1 MANKRTDVI
10 GGLGY
15 VAEKLGV
22 GFMRSVEGIWDYTAG
37 GIAKLFDNDKWA
49 EEQVMNSWFG
59 DWYEH
64 PDQWYEASDGWRVAG
79 DVFGGIGTSLP
90 SIGLAFVPVAGPA
103 LAVGSA
109 ALGAA
114 GTSVT
119 DAAKEK
125 GELTNAMFGYGAMTG
140 AFEGLMEYAT
150 GGTGGIIKDI
160 AAKTAKESTE
170 AVIRSGAKTLL
181 KKAGADA
188 IQGAVEEGMATFM
201 EPYFARATYDPNAQ
215 NASIQEVA
223 YSAFVGAL
231 SEAFMGTG
239 YTLGSDAISGS
250 TLVSKGKSGEV
261 LEVGRRLSEFEAKNG
276 TQNEQFELVRSTY
289 DKLMASIE
297 ATGGEVTTLS
307 QRMQLG
313 ALQRYSTGAVFS
325 PMIIRT
331 AVNIVN
337 NADAVSTRAAQY
349 GYKTADGNSL
359 AFTKEELLKGIKFD
373 KNGKINRKS
382 LGKALANN
390 EALRTLAINQAVGNL
405 IMNNQQFIQGTLSG
419 EAMATQADV
428 NRLLE
433 TGSDAEVKA
442 VEDALDIKNWADVD
456 SDELHRRLAAYNG
469 SGRADEYRAAVKQ
482 YKAISEEKALNAV
495 PRRINMADG
504 IRRFKDG
511 NADIAIEKKGHD
523 YYIYDYESGYRSRKL
538 SFSEVND
545 ALLRYKK
552 GTEAGSVTDSAA
564 IKENSATNENNSSDR
579 TNDSSAEE
587 SPRARERREIDEYCR
602 SNVRDYHKLSAEGQ
616 AMVRRVIRNGRAYN
630 IAEAELLSYA
640 RVSAHSGLD
649 IFFSRRLTADGS
661 SGYID
666 PRRNRIV
673 VNPDSV
679 TREGMLLHELD
690 HTVRMYIDKD
700 GVIHTKAYKKAI
712 ESSPQTLKDEVE
724 REYKNQNKHLTRKE
738 VNEDETNAYFAQ
750 MVFTNKGVLEKL
762 LAPRQSLA
770 GRILEFFREA
780 NTAYSDDPK
789 LSKAARDYYRK
800 YKKWFDEMSERN
812 FGMNEYRGTVVMK
825 DKSAKKPK
833 KVKTV
838 VGKSGAADDDT
849 RKSFS
854 SIANSFFGNADMT
867 ADEFG
872 GSDYRETEGY
882 KQYFEQCLNNFKNSR
897 GEAFDEKS
905 AEKEIS
911 DSIDGIVRVAVA
923 MKRAG
928 YDIYDDARK
937 RGAKD
942 SKNRALFSSL
952 EPNSDYLTSSD
963 ISTICDKR
971 INFADIYDGIVAE
984 ESKRNVPKG
993 KRFFDNVDNYFYLH
1007 KVLAD
1012 KGLTQPCRQ
1021 CYVESM
1027 RKNLA
1032 PMANAFIKLVNE
1044 ADAGN
1049 KGNDQLYSK
1058 KGEIKKNN
1066 AETREWVR
1074 STLEGEYG
1082 VSPDVLTVEM
1092 LTTEDGLAQLRLQM
1106 PLIYEAFNSFYGQS
1120 KPKMPKSATPFR
1132 FGELTALLTDNRG
1145 NIKTSLVEKINS
1157 TGGFRLQSYS
1167 NFRIQNFADVLAVIF
1182 EAGTLGLKGHA
1193 YTKVPAF
1200 LDATAG
1206 TNLKRNISVFMYN
1219 DGGEWKLDRN
1229 DSFPYTLDEI
1239 YGIVNND
1246 ASGNTG
1252 IIAVSQNDANSAWI
1266 MANPQVGYGI
1276 PFHKSGQKMGTVR
1289 DTDVKTDDGR
1299 VVKGYSD
1306 IKDHTKQQ
1314 TEVWAKAT
1322 ADHKANT
1329 KVSKGINIYSFW
1341 DFSNQRMSQRN
1352 LIIKNL
1358 RNYIDACEDAG
1369 YLPKFRAYLMNNDA
1383 ILRKTLEY
1391 AKEFGTVGADAT
1403 VEDISFEYKGYRIPY
1418 GYYKF
1423 LGDFGMFKP
1432 DGKASPQEVLSLK
1445 SYDFDYAVDY
1455 FSDAETLRRNEIL
1468 QQFSN
1473 GPERE
1478 AMRAS
1483 GMTAEQLEAEV
1494 RKRRRAVVDEIADK
1508 DIRRSI
1514 PLDSLG
1520 ENGYNV
1526 DNENKGGE
1534 SNAEQRGQNA
1544 ETLGGREISALGRGG
1559 DGIRQ
1564 QSNDPETVY
1573 ELLAHREMDLRRD
1586 AQKRLGSSGFLEQHK
1601 GGHASFADSGGS
1613 LLRSLR
1619 EIKLNGKDRFGRG
1632 VPFDVLKHY
1641 NNTVFKDEN
1650 GAVLSV
1656 YHWTNANFKTFSIGD
1671 VGFHFGTV
1679 DAAYRRAMD
1688 IRSDYFKQNRTDVP
1702 ISVFKELYLNITNP
1716 VFTKIDACIW
1726 TPAATAIALKDDAKV
1741 LNADDVEK
1749 IENKDGAFAT
1759 DYNSPAAKE
1768 LRRIL
1773 KNRGYDGI
1781 VYPNETE
1788 GDFSVIALYPDQ
1800 IHTVSENGV
1809 DIDYG
1814 DNGGANPDSD
1824 IRRSMLLDKLGE
1836 NGYNGNADDDI
1847 RKAFLLLSDTSDKSL
1862 TDGQAQYFKDTQI
1875 RTEDGIIRAGRGKKH
1890 GGAIWLNEVDTSHP
1904 ADQTYYANA
1913 INVLNVGNLRN
1924 TVYSKG
1930 EKNLAS
1936 NSVKKFARKLRCS
1949 SKDILKIAKGKKCHT
1964 VGDLVQCKEFVEL
1977 CRIRG
1982 FDGFEALVGDHRKN
1996 EVVEKAF
2003 AVFYDSQLRKITV
2016 KNPTDSQKI
2025 IDNRMRKK
2033 YNMIINDVFRPE
2045 NEILSKA
2052 HEYAIRWAKKGDVE
2066 VGAEAIFYI
2075 EPNARFLVHKIETD
2089 DGQEYRVMKF
2099 ISTEEYNESYY
2110 ERSRKKQS
2118 GTRGVS
2124 REVSWFNLVN
2134 RRTDTDIDRQPGVD
2148 VNATQ
2153 HVRKGAEIRSLGGD
2167 KTGREGKASHN
2178 GNRDNEHNGKDQ
2190 ARSGASV
2197 SNPDSD
2203 IRRSMLLD
2211 KLGENGY
2218 NGNADDD
2225 IRKAFVYDREH
2236 YNNFG
2241 WAREAGAITKNEIDD
2256 LDSAIKQKKLS
2267 DFSRSSRGEYI
2278 VEVNDKPRTT
2288 LDVSNVLVFIK
2299 GSSDIP
2305 EITRVIRAEIFSN
2318 TEMEKYNDI
2327 VRRREEGD
2335 ASAISAYN
2343 IYEAIGILREFTR
2356 QDFADYSGYL
2366 QTKKQGGGQSGLHQG
2381 GGANGVGGNGGGS
2394 NTGNQQVVSPYIK
2407 KVSSFYDVSGRNR
2420 NIVRIN
2426 GKYMVEGQIS
2436 PKLYD
2441 TEKEAIDAENLRVK
2455 QRYVRKKDT
2464 TLKWLEQKLESDPQ
2478 FLITERSKKGS
2489 KTWDIS
2495 YDDRRRSFDL
2505 DSISSTLDR
2514 TQTEKRPEY
2523 KGGKREIVSD
2533 AMTKAS
2539 IDFVNEFAGAEKY
2552 LRKGGLSQEEAEAV
2566 SQFYRSASARAD
2578 AAVSMYQYDL
2588 AGLDSAVNVSG
2599 SKKIDRARI
2608 RSLRQGEG
2616 ILPIIDAAT
2625 AEIVKNH
2632 GKDGINKESALHA
2645 FSDYMF
2651 HRHNIDRMSLEA
2663 RSRAALAPADLTRLE
2678 ALEADPNAKKRD
2690 IDALKKELGV
2700 EENKPVFGEIEGVRG
2715 AITAAESR
2723 AIVADY
2729 EAAFPEFIKHAEKVW
2744 QFFRNNMQ
2752 YQVDTKQ
2759 MTDADKAYF
2768 ENKYP
2773 HYIPTNRL
2781 VKPISISAV
2790 RGSGAVAVKNT
2801 VKKAVGSGRMLAPL
2815 LETATE
2821 RTLEVYRAGGA
2832 NRLANAIYDAHMRI
2846 GDSDTDVQIVSRYKT
2861 SDPDSL
2867 VPEKP
2872 RRGQITFFRD
2882 GEVITMKVTDVIEA
2896 AFESQRADT
2905 SSFIV
2910 NMLAT
2915 VNSGFKR
2922 LVTSMNPTFA
2932 ISNSV
2937 KDAFDGVY
2945 NSQHPLEFM
2954 FGLVSLSG
2962 YREIFRKDRGV
2973 LELFYATGGLSSSV
2987 YDIQKGFTASRGK
3000 RGFQKVRKNK
3010 NDGKLKKLA
3019 KNVGAA
3025 QLANAVEN
3033 VNQAIEMVPRLV
3045 EFKNLLKRGVSPVQA
3060 ALGAAEVTTNFSRSG
3075 RITKKFNRTVIPF
3088 LNATVQGSAKLVRNV
3103 LGAKGFKGISK
3114 LLLTA
3119 TLAGI
3124 TPQILNQLLIGA
3136 LGGELEEEYEELRD
3150 SDKMN
3155 YFIFPN
3161 VITGEGFIRIP
3172 KGRIMSAWA
3181 GAVVQVTRMKNG
3193 LEPEFGEYVEA
3204 ILSTLTPADSVTRN
3218 IFSPFIDLSTNT
3230 TWYGGEIEGQQYDN
3244 TEPKYRYDEGTSSLA
3259 VALGQAINYSPIKIQ
3274 YLFDQYSG
3282 VIGDVI
3288 IPLTDS
3294 EVDKGM
3300 FESKFTV
3307 DSSSN
3312 NRLSSEFYKLYD
3324 EAQYSKTNYSAGRIT
3339 DDTAV
3344 YQLKYLNAVKKE
3356 ISLLYDQQS
3365 AIQTSSLSKVEKMK
3379 QLKVVQA
3386 MINSLYRTALDDYE
3400 KVTSAAM
3407 LTANLGYGADD
3418 EKERYAEAI
3427 RIVYGAERAL
3437 SQYNEKVY
3445 ERMKEIHDKTG
3456 IDYEALYTYYF
3467 ATKGLTADKDVN
3479 GNTVSGSKKQKV
3491 LRVIN
3496 SLGIT
3501 QKQKRQL
3508 YEMIYG

>member
-1 MANKRTDVI
+1 MATKRTDVL

-15 VAEKLGV
+15 VGEKLGV
-22 GFMRSVEGIWDYTAG
+22 GFMRSVEGIWDYSAG
-37 GIAKLFDNDKWA
+37 GIAKFFGNDEWA
-49 EEQVMNSWFG
+49 QDQVMNSWFG

-79 DVFGGIGTSLP
+79 DVVGGIGTSLP
-90 SIGLAFVPVAGPA
+90 SLALAFVPAAGPA
-103 LAVGSA
+103 LAIGSA

-119 DAAKEK
+119 DAAKAK
-125 GELTNAMFGYGAMTG
+125 GELTDAMFGYGALTG

-215 NASIQEVA
+215 NATMQEVA
-223 YSAFVGAL
+223 YSAFTGAL
-231 SEAFMGTG
+231 SEALMGTG

-250 TLVSKGKSGEV
+250 KLVSNGRGV
-261 LEVGRRLSEFEAKNG
+261 NTLEMGRAIAEFEAENG
-276 TQNEQFELVRSTY
+276 TLNEQFELVRSTY
-289 DKLMASIE
+289 EQLRASLD
-297 ATGGEVTTLS
+297 ATGGKVTTVR

-313 ALQRYSTGAVFS
+313 ALQRYNTAAVFS
-325 PMIIRT
+325 PMISRS
-331 AVNIVN
+331 AVNIIN
-337 NADAVSTRAAQY
+337 NAEAVAQRATQY

-373 KNGKINRKS
+373 NNGKIDRKS

-390 EALRTLAINQAVGNL
+390 EALRTLAINQTVGNL
-405 IMNNQQFIQGTLSG
+405 IMNNRQFVQATLSG
-419 EAMATQADV
+419 DASATMADV
-428 NRLLE
+428 SRFLE
-433 TGSDAEVKA
+433 TGTDAEIQA
-442 VEDALDIKNWADVD
+442 VGDALGISNWAEVD
-456 SDELHRRLAAYNG
+456 SDTLHGLLEARNAFGIANEYKAATKAYN
-469 SGRADEYRAAVKQ
+469 
-482 YKAISEEKALNAV
+482 AISAEKAHNTI
-495 PRRINMADG
+495 PRRISMSDG

-511 NADIAIEKKGHD
+511 NADIAVEKNGHD
-523 YYIYDYESGYRSRKL
+523 YYIYDYESGARSRKL
-538 SFSEVND
+538 SYSEMNN
-545 ALLRYKK
+545 ALLKYK
-552 GTEAGSVTDSAA
+552 TSAKSTVV
-564 IKENSATNENNSSDR
+564 KENSVDGKNNSENVS
-579 TNDSSAEE
+579 NNAEVKE
-587 SPRARERREIDEYCR
+587 SPRAKERREIDEYCR
-602 SNVRDYHKLSAEGQ
+602 SNVRKYSQLSAEGQ
-616 AMVRRVIRNGRAYN
+616 AMVRRVIRNARAYN
-630 IAEAELLSYA
+630 MAEADVLSYA

-679 TREGMLLHELD
+679 TQEGILLHELD
-690 HTVRMYIDKD
+690 HTVRMYIGKD
-700 GVIHTKAYKKAI
+700 GKIHTKAYKKAI
-712 ESSPQTLKDEVE
+712 DSSPEALKTEVGE
-724 REYKNQNKHLTRKE
+724 KYQDQNKQLSREE
-738 VNEDETNAYFAQ
+738 VIEDETNAYFAQ

-812 FGMNEYRGTVVMK
+812 FGMNEYESTVAMK
-825 DKSAKKPK
+825 DKRAKQQKKPK
-833 KVKTV
+833 SV
-838 VGKSGAADDDT
+838 VGKSGADDDDT

-872 GSDYRETEGY
+872 KSDYRETEGY
-882 KQYFEQCLNNFKNSR
+882 KQYFEQCLDNFKNSR

-905 AEKEIS
+905 ASKEIA

-952 EPNSDYLTSSD
+952 EPNSDYFTSSD

-971 INFADIYDGIVAE
+971 INFADIYDAIVNE

-1044 ADAGN
+1044 PDAEN
-1049 KGNDQLYSK
+1049 RRNEQLYDK
-1058 KGEIKKNN
+1058 KGVLKKNN
-1066 AETREWVR
+1066 AQTREWVR

-1082 VSPDVLTVEM
+1082 TSADVLTVET

-1145 NIKTSLVEKINS
+1145 NIKKDRVEKINS

-1167 NFRIQNFADVLAVIF
+1167 DFQIQNFADVLAVIF

-1206 TNLKRNISVFMYN
+1206 SNLKRNISVFMYN
-1219 DGGEWKLDRN
+1219 DGGQWKLDRN

-1246 ASGNTG
+1246 ESGNTS

-1289 DTDVKTDDGR
+1289 DTDVKTEDGR
-1299 VVKGYSD
+1299 VVKGYAD

-1341 DFSNQRMSQRN
+1341 DFSNQRLSQKN

-1358 RNYIDACEDAG
+1358 KNYIDACEEAG
-1369 YLPKFRAYLMNNDA
+1369 YLPKFRSYLMNNDA

-1391 AKEFGTVGADAT
+1391 AKEFGEVGADAT
-1403 VEDISFEYKGYRIPY
+1403 VDDISFEYKGYRIPY

-1432 DGKASPQEVLSLK
+1432 NGKASPQEVLSLK
-1445 SYDFDYAVDY
+1445 NYDFEYAVDY
-1455 FSDAETLRRNEIL
+1455 FSDAENLRRNEIL

-1508 DIRRSI
+1508 DIRR
-1514 PLDSLG
+1514 
-1520 ENGYNV
+1520 
-1526 DNENKGGE
+1526 
-1534 SNAEQRGQNA
+1534 
-1544 ETLGGREISALGRGG
+1544 
-1559 DGIRQ
+1559 
-1564 QSNDPETVY
+1564 
-1573 ELLAHREMDLRRD
+1573 
-1586 AQKRLGSSGFLEQHK
+1586 
-1601 GGHASFADSGGS
+1601 
-1613 LLRSLR
+1613 
-1619 EIKLNGKDRFGRG
+1619 
-1632 VPFDVLKHY
+1632 
-1641 NNTVFKDEN
+1641 
-1650 GAVLSV
+1650 
-1656 YHWTNANFKTFSIGD
+1656 
-1671 VGFHFGTV
+1671 
-1679 DAAYRRAMD
+1679 AM
-1688 IRSDYFKQNRTDVP
+1688 P
-1702 ISVFKELYLNITNP
+1702 
-1716 VFTKIDACIW
+1716 
-1726 TPAATAIALKDDAKV
+1726 
-1741 LNADDVEK
+1741 
-1749 IENKDGAFAT
+1749 
-1759 DYNSPAAKE
+1759 
-1768 LRRIL
+1768 
-1773 KNRGYDGI
+1773 
-1781 VYPNETE
+1781 
-1788 GDFSVIALYPDQ
+1788 
-1800 IHTVSENGV
+1800 
-1809 DIDYG
+1809 
-1814 DNGGANPDSD
+1814 
-1824 IRRSMLLDKLGE
+1824 LDKLGE

-1847 RKAFLLLSDTSDKSL
+1847 RKAF
-1862 TDGQAQYFKDTQI
+1862 AYTQ
-1875 RTEDGIIRAGRGKKH
+1875 E
-1890 GGAIWLNEVDTSHP
+1890 
-1904 ADQTYYANA
+1904 Q
-1913 INVLNVGNLRN
+1913 
-1924 TVYSKG
+1924 
-1930 EKNLAS
+1930 
-1936 NSVKKFARKLRCS
+1936 
-1949 SKDILKIAKGKKCHT
+1949 
-1964 VGDLVQCKEFVEL
+1964 
-1977 CRIRG
+1977 
-1982 FDGFEALVGDHRKN
+1982 
-1996 EVVEKAF
+1996 
-2003 AVFYDSQLRKITV
+2003 
-2016 KNPTDSQKI
+2016 
-2025 IDNRMRKK
+2025 
-2033 YNMIINDVFRPE
+2033 
-2045 NEILSKA
+2045 
-2052 HEYAIRWAKKGDVE
+2052 
-2066 VGAEAIFYI
+2066 
-2075 EPNARFLVHKIETD
+2075 
-2089 DGQEYRVMKF
+2089 
-2099 ISTEEYNESYY
+2099 
-2110 ERSRKKQS
+2110 
-2118 GTRGVS
+2118 
-2124 REVSWFNLVN
+2124 
-2134 RRTDTDIDRQPGVD
+2134 
-2148 VNATQ
+2148 
-2153 HVRKGAEIRSLGGD
+2153 
-2167 KTGREGKASHN
+2167 
-2178 GNRDNEHNGKDQ
+2178 
-2190 ARSGASV
+2190 
-2197 SNPDSD
+2197 
-2203 IRRSMLLD
+2203 
-2211 KLGENGY
+2211 
-2218 NGNADDD
+2218 
-2225 IRKAFVYDREH
+2225 

-2241 WAREAGAITKNEIDD
+2241 WAREVGAITSNELDD
-2256 LDSAIKQKKLS
+2256 LYSAIKIKKRLS
-2267 DFSRSSRGEYI
+2267 DYPISSRNERI
-2278 VEVNDKPRTT
+2278 VEVNNKPHTT
-2288 LDVSNVLVFIK
+2288 LDVSNVFVFVQ
-2299 GSSDIP
+2299 GSRNNP
-2305 EITRVIRAEIFSN
+2305 VITRVIRAEIFSN
-2318 TEMEKYNDI
+2318 TEMEKYRDI
-2327 VRRREEGD
+2327 VYGREKGD
-2335 ASAISAYN
+2335 ETAVSDYN
-2343 IYEAIGILREFTR
+2343 FYGSIGILREFTR
-2356 QDFADYSGYL
+2356 FGMPNFNQYL
-2366 QTKKQGGGQSGLHQG
+2366 RNKRNGSVQSGLPQG
-2381 GGANGVGGNGGGS
+2381 SGTNGSGSNGGGS
-2394 NTGNQQVVSPYIK
+2394 NTGTQKVLSPYIK

-2436 PKLYD
+2436 QKLYD
-2441 TEKEAIDAENLRVK
+2441 TEKESINAENLRVK
-2455 QRYVRKKDT
+2455 QRYVRKNDT

-2514 TQTEKRPEY
+2514 TQTQKRPEY

-2552 LRKGGLSQEEAEAV
+2552 LRKSGLSREDAETV

-2599 SKKIDRARI
+2599 TKKIDRDRI

-2616 ILPIIDAAT
+2616 ILPIIDDAT
-2625 AEIVKNH
+2625 ADIVKNH
-2632 GKDGINKESALHA
+2632 KKDGINKETALHA

-2651 HRHNIDRMSLEA
+2651 HQHNIDRMSLEA

-2700 EENKPVFGEIEGVRG
+2700 EDNKPVFGEIEGVRG

-2729 EAAFPEFIKHAEKVW
+2729 EAAFPEFRSHAEKVW
-2744 QFFRNNMQ
+2744 KFFRNNMQ
-2752 YQVDTKQ
+2752 YQVDTQQ
-2759 MTDADKAYF
+2759 MTEADKAYF

-2815 LETATE
+2815 LETAME

-2896 AFESQRADT
+2896 AFEAQRMDT

-2910 NMLAT
+2910 NMLAAA
-2915 VNSGFKR
+2915 NSGFKR
-2922 LVTSMNPTFA
+2922 LVTSMNPTFSV
-2932 ISNSV
+2932 SNSL
-2937 KDAFDGVY
+2937 KDAFDGVF
-2945 NSQHPLEFM
+2945 NSQHPMEFM

-2962 YREIFRKDRGV
+2962 YREIFRKDRGL
-2973 LELFYATGGLSSSV
+2973 LEIYYATGGLSSSV

-3010 NDGKLKKLA
+3010 TDGKLSKLA

-3033 VNQAIEMVPRLV
+3033 VNQAIEMIPRLV

-3075 RITKKFNRTVIPF
+3075 RITKKFNRTIIPF

-3103 LGAKGFKGISK
+3103 LGARGFRGISK

-3136 LGGELEEEYEELRD
+3136 LGGDLEEEYEELRD

-3161 VITGEGFIRIP
+3161 VVTGEGFIRIP

-3181 GAVVQVTRMKNG
+3181 GAVVQATRMKNG
-3193 LEPEFGEYVEA
+3193 LEPEFGEYVES

-3259 VALGQAINYSPIKIQ
+3259 VALGQSINYSPIKIQ

-3300 FESKFTV
+3300 FASKFTV
-3307 DSSSN
+3307 DANSS

-3386 MINSLYRTALDDYE
+3386 MINALYRTALDDYE
-3400 KVTSAAM
+3400 KVTSAAI

-3418 EKERYAEAI
+3418 DKERYAETV

-3437 SQYNEKVY
+3437 SQYNSSVY

-3479 GNTVSGSKKQKV
+3479 GNTVAGSKKQKV

-3508 YEMIYG
+3508 YEMIYN

>member
-1 MANKRTDVI
+1 MATKRTDVL

-15 VAEKLGV
+15 VGEKLGV

-37 GIAKLFDNDKWA
+37 GIAKFIGNDEWA
-49 EEQVMNSWFG
+49 EDQVMNSWFG

-79 DVFGGIGTSLP
+79 DVVGAIGTSLP
-90 SIGLAFVPVAGPA
+90 SIGLAFIPAAGPY
-103 LAVGSA
+103 LAIGSA
-109 ALGAA
+109 GLGAA

-125 GELTNAMFGYGAMTG
+125 GELTDAMFGYGALTG

-215 NASIQEVA
+215 NATMQEVA
-223 YSAFVGAL
+223 YSAFTGAL
-231 SEAFMGTG
+231 SEALMGTG

-250 TLVSKGKSGEV
+250 KLVSNGRGV
-261 LEVGRRLSEFEAKNG
+261 NTLEMGRAIAEFEAENG
-276 TQNEQFELVRSTY
+276 TLNEQFELVRSTY
-289 DKLMASIE
+289 EQLRASLD
-297 ATGGEVTTLS
+297 ATGGKVTTVR

-313 ALQRYSTGAVFS
+313 ALQRYNTAAVFS
-325 PMIIRT
+325 PMISRS
-331 AVNIVN
+331 AVNIIN
-337 NADAVSTRAAQY
+337 NAEAVAQRATQY

-373 KNGKINRKS
+373 NNGKIDRKS

-390 EALRTLAINQAVGNL
+390 EALRTLAINQTVGNL
-405 IMNNQQFIQGTLSG
+405 IMNNRQFVQATLSG
-419 EAMATQADV
+419 DASATMADV
-428 NRLLE
+428 SRFLE
-433 TGSDAEVKA
+433 TGTDAEIQA
-442 VEDALDIKNWADVD
+442 VGDALGISNWAEVD
-456 SDELHRRLAAYNG
+456 SDTLHGLLEARNAFGIANEYKAATKAYN
-469 SGRADEYRAAVKQ
+469 
-482 YKAISEEKALNAV
+482 AISAEKAHNTI
-495 PRRINMADG
+495 PRRISMSDG

-511 NADIAIEKKGHD
+511 NADIAVEKNGHD
-523 YYIYDYESGYRSRKL
+523 YYIYDYESGARSRKL
-538 SFSEVND
+538 SYSEMNN
-545 ALLRYKK
+545 ALLKYK
-552 GTEAGSVTDSAA
+552 TSAKSTVV
-564 IKENSATNENNSSDR
+564 KENSVDGKNNSENVS
-579 TNDSSAEE
+579 NNAEVEE
-587 SPRARERREIDEYCR
+587 SPRAKERREIDEYCR
-602 SNVRDYHKLSAEGQ
+602 SNVRKYSQLSAEGQ
-616 AMVRRVIRNGRAYN
+616 ATVRRVIRNARAYN
-630 IAEAELLSYA
+630 MAEADVLSYA

-661 SGYID
+661 LGYID

-679 TREGMLLHELD
+679 TQEGILLHELD
-690 HTVRMYIDKD
+690 HTVRMYIGKD
-700 GVIHTKAYKKAI
+700 GKIHTKAYKKAI
-712 ESSPQTLKDEVE
+712 DSSPEALKTKVGEM
-724 REYKNQNKHLTRKE
+724 YQSQNRQLSRKE
-738 VNEDETNAYFAQ
+738 VISDETNAYFAQ

-812 FGMNEYRGTVVMK
+812 FGMNEYEGTVAMK
-825 DKSAKKPK
+825 DKRAKQQNKPK
-833 KVKTV
+833 SV
-838 VGKSGAADDDT
+838 VGKSGADDDDT

-867 ADEFG
+867 AAEFG
-872 GSDYRETEGY
+872 KSDYRETEGY

-905 AEKEIS
+905 ASKEIS

-928 YDIYDDARK
+928 YDIYDDAAK

-952 EPNSDYLTSSD
+952 EPNSDYFTSSD

-971 INFADIYDGIVAE
+971 INFADIYDAIVNE

-1044 ADAGN
+1044 PDAEN
-1049 KGNDQLYSK
+1049 RRNEQLYDK
-1058 KGEIKKNN
+1058 KGVLKKNN
-1066 AETREWVR
+1066 AQTREWVR

-1082 VSPDVLTVEM
+1082 TSADVLTVET
-1092 LTTEDGLAQLRLQM
+1092 LTTEDGLAQLRIQM

-1145 NIKTSLVEKINS
+1145 NIKKDRVEKINS

-1167 NFRIQNFADVLAVIF
+1167 DFQIQNYADVLAVIF

-1219 DGGEWKLDRN
+1219 DGGQWKLDRN

-1246 ASGNTG
+1246 ESGNTS

-1266 MANPQVGYGI
+1266 MANPKVGYGI

-1289 DTDVKTDDGR
+1289 DTDVKTEDGR

-1341 DFSNQRMSQRN
+1341 DFSNQRLSQKN

-1358 RNYIDACEDAG
+1358 KNYIDACDEAG

-1508 DIRRSI
+1508 DIRKSVDLEYLKAVESGDTETAQKMVDEAAKKAGYSTEHLYHGTSMFGFTNIDVSSASDDSISFFATNRQEVASGYMPWYEDDASDLHHDDVRRIGVPDKSRPRGLSSSYSAERILTEAQKVFPEYKDARVATDDEVLTDLKTYWLTETIEAAEKLREIELSIGSNKLRQQVRDMCDAVIAASKEDTLDAWKAVGNRYKEFDSIDIPYDATDMRPQIFRSRI
-1514 PLDSLG
+1514 LGGLQQIGKFAKTTAIMLDGKLTSTAAIVDSYNSFLG
-1520 ENGYNV
+1520 G
-1526 DNENKGGE
+1526 
-1534 SNAEQRGQNA
+1534 
-1544 ETLGGREISALGRGG
+1544 ETLGMYDLYTKQGNQLVIQGRGSSWNQLPLGKFEVEYMEWLG
-1559 DGIRQ
+1559 DKA
-1564 QSNDPETVY
+1564 SE
-1573 ELLAHREMDLRRD
+1573 ELSGKRVTTRD
-1586 AQKRLGSSGFLEQHK
+1586 VAAFAKAK
-1601 GGHASFADSGGS
+1601 GY
-1613 LLRSLR
+1613 RSVAFYD
-1619 EIKLNGKDRFGRG
+1619 IYD
-1632 VPFDVLKHY
+1632 
-1641 NNTVFKDEN
+1641 N
-1650 GAVLSV
+1650 GAYGSAADISDV
-1656 YHWTNANFKTFSIGD
+1656 Y
-1671 VGFHFGTV
+1671 
-1679 DAAYRRAMD
+1679 
-1688 IRSDYFKQNRTDVP
+1688 
-1702 ISVFKELYLNITNP
+1702 
-1716 VFTKIDACIW
+1716 
-1726 TPAATAIALKDDAKV
+1726 
-1741 LNADDVEK
+1741 
-1749 IENKDGAFAT
+1749 AFF
-1759 DYNSPAAKE
+1759 
-1768 LRRIL
+1768 
-1773 KNRGYDGI
+1773 
-1781 VYPNETE
+1781 YPNEDVKSADPVTYDDD
-1788 GDFSVIALYPDQ
+1788 GKVIPLSQ
-1800 IHTVSENGV
+1800 RFNS
-1809 DIDYG
+1809 
-1814 DNGGANPDSD
+1814 
-1824 IRRSMLLDKLGE
+1824 
-1836 NGYNGNADDDI
+1836 ADDDI
-1847 RKAFLLLSDTSDKSL
+1847 RKA
-1862 TDGQAQYFKDTQI
+1862 
-1875 RTEDGIIRAGRGKKH
+1875 
-1890 GGAIWLNEVDTSHP
+1890 
-1904 ADQTYYANA
+1904 
-1913 INVLNVGNLRN
+1913 
-1924 TVYSKG
+1924 
-1930 EKNLAS
+1930 
-1936 NSVKKFARKLRCS
+1936 
-1949 SKDILKIAKGKKCHT
+1949 
-1964 VGDLVQCKEFVEL
+1964 
-1977 CRIRG
+1977 
-1982 FDGFEALVGDHRKN
+1982 
-1996 EVVEKAF
+1996 
-2003 AVFYDSQLRKITV
+2003 
-2016 KNPTDSQKI
+2016 
-2025 IDNRMRKK
+2025 
-2033 YNMIINDVFRPE
+2033 
-2045 NEILSKA
+2045 
-2052 HEYAIRWAKKGDVE
+2052 
-2066 VGAEAIFYI
+2066 
-2075 EPNARFLVHKIETD
+2075 
-2089 DGQEYRVMKF
+2089 
-2099 ISTEEYNESYY
+2099 
-2110 ERSRKKQS
+2110 
-2118 GTRGVS
+2118 
-2124 REVSWFNLVN
+2124 
-2134 RRTDTDIDRQPGVD
+2134 
-2148 VNATQ
+2148 
-2153 HVRKGAEIRSLGGD
+2153 
-2167 KTGREGKASHN
+2167 
-2178 GNRDNEHNGKDQ
+2178 
-2190 ARSGASV
+2190 
-2197 SNPDSD
+2197 
-2203 IRRSMLLD
+2203 
-2211 KLGENGY
+2211 
-2218 NGNADDD
+2218 
-2225 IRKAFVYDREH
+2225 
-2236 YNNFG
+2236 
-2241 WAREAGAITKNEIDD
+2241 
-2256 LDSAIKQKKLS
+2256 
-2267 DFSRSSRGEYI
+2267 
-2278 VEVNDKPRTT
+2278 
-2288 LDVSNVLVFIK
+2288 
-2299 GSSDIP
+2299 
-2305 EITRVIRAEIFSN
+2305 
-2318 TEMEKYNDI
+2318 
-2327 VRRREEGD
+2327 
-2335 ASAISAYN
+2335 
-2343 IYEAIGILREFTR
+2343 
-2356 QDFADYSGYL
+2356 
-2366 QTKKQGGGQSGLHQG
+2366 
-2381 GGANGVGGNGGGS
+2381 
-2394 NTGNQQVVSPYIK
+2394 
-2407 KVSSFYDVSGRNR
+2407 
-2420 NIVRIN
+2420 
-2426 GKYMVEGQIS
+2426 
-2436 PKLYD
+2436 
-2441 TEKEAIDAENLRVK
+2441 
-2455 QRYVRKKDT
+2455 
-2464 TLKWLEQKLESDPQ
+2464 
-2478 FLITERSKKGS
+2478 
-2489 KTWDIS
+2489 
-2495 YDDRRRSFDL
+2495 FDL

-2514 TQTEKRPEY
+2514 TQTQKRPEY

-2552 LRKGGLSQEEAEAV
+2552 LRKSGLSREDAETV
-2566 SQFYRSASARAD
+2566 SQFMRSASARAD

-2599 SKKIDRARI
+2599 SKKLDRNRI

-2651 HRHNIDRMSLEA
+2651 HQHNIDRMSLEA

-2678 ALEADPNAKKRD
+2678 TLEADPNAKKRD

-2729 EAAFPEFIKHAEKVW
+2729 EAAFPEFRSHAEKVW
-2744 QFFRNNMQ
+2744 KFFRNNMQ
-2752 YQVDTKQ
+2752 YQVDTQQ
-2759 MTDADKAYF
+2759 MTEADKAYF

-2815 LETATE
+2815 LETAME

-2896 AFESQRADT
+2896 AFEAQRADT

-2910 NMLAT
+2910 NMLAAA
-2915 VNSGFKR
+2915 NSGFKR

-2937 KDAFDGVY
+2937 KDAFDGVF

-3010 NDGKLKKLA
+3010 TDGKLSKLA

-3033 VNQAIEMVPRLV
+3033 VNQAIEMIPRLV

-3103 LGAKGFKGISK
+3103 LGARGFRGISK

-3136 LGGELEEEYEELRD
+3136 LGGDLEEEYEELRD

-3155 YFIFPN
+3155 YFIIPN
-3161 VITGEGFIRIP
+3161 IISGEGFIRIP

-3181 GAVVQVTRMKNG
+3181 GAVVQATRMKNG

-3259 VALGQAINYSPIKIQ
+3259 VALGQSINYSPIKIQ

-3288 IPLTDS
+3288 IPITDS

-3300 FESKFTV
+3300 FASKFTV
-3307 DSSSN
+3307 DANSS

-3418 EKERYAEAI
+3418 DKERYAETV

-3437 SQYNEKVY
+3437 SQYNSSVY

-3479 GNTVSGSKKQKV
+3479 GNTVAGSKKQKV

-3508 YEMIYG
+3508 YEMIYN